1 MSHDPS
7 RRLFLSGLP
16 PTVTRKEIVEFIKKR
31 TRANPMYVEIA
42 LDAEGKCKGFA
53 HCTVEGLRS
62 VVEALNGIPMDG
74 NRIVA
79 APAKPH
85 FSVPIM
91 KAKKER
97 EDAAIAEA
105 DARMTARIEKKELE
119 KERKAAH
126 AAEVRAL
133 MEAGDDEQGDDDPY
147 AGVAIRKPDAS
158 AMPVREAFA
167 GSRLK
172 YAQAASEI
180 ADEGRKA
187 HAQVTVGSSHNV
199 DYQDQGAAFHPR
211 GGFQQQQQQQRG
223 GFAQGQDRGG
233 GSPGGTPG
241 GGGPGGGAGGPRGSV
256 QFKEAVQVAP
266 PQPPA
271 PPAPPEP
278 TKEAKKLA
286 NLQAKLAAL
295 KQKLGK

>member
-105 DARMTARIEKKELE
+105 DARMTARIEKKEQE

-133 MEAGDDEQGDDDPY
+133 MEAGDDEEGDDDPY

-158 AMPVREAFA
+158 VMPAREAFA

-211 GGFQQQQQQQRG
+211 SGFQQQQQRG
-223 GFAQGQDRGG
+223 GFAQGQDRQGG
-233 GSPGGTPG
+233 FQAGFQRGKRPRDEPVGG
-241 GGGPGGGAGGPRGSV
+241 RGSV